1 MKEIPI
7 ELEPVLAKISHQ
19 NDLGSTQWYEVV
31 YYVDGKWCS
40 YSGSKTFDDGERV
53 VEWMYCSEQ
62 FKQQDKMKRE
72 KQLSPVAFLQREVN
86 TFLTNDQKKI
96 LKDVWEQAEAMEKK
110 QKGYTKTD
118 VEYMLYKCCD
128 DLENKKRAFWDIDG
142 LVDEI
147 ISTFKQE

>member
-1 MKEIPI
+1 MKEEKPI

-19 NDLGSTQWYEVV
+19 NDLGNPQWYEVV

-53 VEWMYCSEQ
+53 VEWVYCSEQ

-96 LKDVWEQAEAMEKK
+96 LKDVWERAEEIEKEQRK
-110 QKGYTKTD
+110 IIQLEILNSLQKELDGNNT
-118 VEYMLYKCCD
+118 E
-128 DLENKKRAFWDIDG
+128 ENNLWHKINK
-142 LVDEI
+142 LKE
-147 ISTFKQE
+147 TFKQQEQ